1 MTVTVKEIEDV
12 LFQWAP
18 RSLSEEWDNVGLQCG
33 DPMAQVRTI
42 LVSLDATPN
51 TLSKALEQ
59 DADLIV
65 THHPLIFKP
74 LHCVNL
80 KEYTSRLLAGFLRHE
95 ISVIS
100 MHTNLDS
107 CSGGVNDR
115 LCELLEIEETRPIIP
130 SRHDASQGLGRIGRL
145 GKPMGKEEFLD
156 HVTKRL
162 GLRHLTWAGNTSG
175 PISDVA
181 VCSGSGSSLF
191 PEVTNAKVQAFV
203 TAEVKHSVAL
213 QAKTYEMIVVDAD
226 HFHTERPV
234 VENIFGFLS
243 KEAKKRQWD
252 TRILTFEEEKCPLRY
267 WP

>member
-1 MTVTVKEIEDV
+1 MTVTVKEIEEA

-18 RSLSEEWDNVGLQCG
+18 KSLSEEWDNVGLQCG
-33 DPMAQVRTI
+33 DPTAQVRTI
-42 LVSLDATPN
+42 LISLDATAN
-51 TLSKALEQ
+51 TLAKAL
-59 DADLIV
+59 DKNADLIV

-80 KEYTSRLLAGFLRHE
+80 KEYTARLLAGFLRHE
-95 ISVIS
+95 ISIIS

-115 LCELLEIEETRPIIP
+115 LCELLEIEGTRPILP
-130 SRHDASQGLGRIGRL
+130 SQHDTSQGIGRIGRL
-145 GKPMGKEEFLD
+145 REPMGKEDFIA
-156 HVTKRL
+156 HVAKRL
-162 GLRHLTWAGNTSG
+162 GLDHLTWAGKISG

-191 PEVTNAKVQAFV
+191 PEVTYAKVQAFV

-213 QAKTYEMIVVDAD
+213 QAEAYGMIVVDAG

-234 VENIFGFLS
+234 VENIFDFLS
-243 KEAKKRQWD
+243 KEAQKRRWD
-252 TRILTFEEEKCPLRY
+252 TRILTFDEEKPPLRQ